1 MKVLLALFG
10 GYGLKGGN
18 LLFYPRAL
26 TFGAPEFLLV
36 IFGNRQS
43 EGKGLITLLTH
54 EVIYGHAK
62 PLLTNENHIHLRM
75 IRFFP
80 DIVKGF

>member
-18 LLFYPRAL
+18 LLFHPRGL

-43 EGKGLITLLTH
+43 EGKGLITLLAH

-62 PLLTNENHIHLRM
+62 PLLTNETH
-75 IRFFP
+75 
-80 DIVKGF
+80 